1 MIPEFQRI
9 LTKASLCITFGML
22 PRRGKK
28 EELSIK
34 VEIKL
39 QSITNNNLLLLN
51 VSQQRR
57 GGKNKRPAERKE
69 I

>member
-1 MIPEFQRI
+1 MHYYVAKKQKKYEEF
-9 LTKASLCITFGML
+9 
-22 PRRGKK
+22 
-28 EELSIK
+28 SIK

-57 GGKNKRPAERKE
+57 GGKNKRPAEKKE